1 MRLSRRTILIA
12 SSSIAFILLFALFWR
27 FKAKVGVV
35 LPIDLAPFSVEGYH
49 KVLILA
55 PHCDDES
62 LGAAGII
69 QAARNSGIDVRVVIA
84 TNGDGYLFATLRDFR
99 RFYPRPQDYIK
110 MGILR
115 QQESLRALRVLG
127 LGPKKVIFLSYPD
140 RGTSALWEKNWSAKS
155 PYRSPYSGVIRSPY
169 PITFNPVS
177 VYAGE
182 DLLNDLKSILDAYQP
197 DLIIYPHP
205 DDVHPDHWGLSAFTR
220 LALAIIQREK
230 PDYQP
235 DTYAYL
241 VHRPDFPRPKGL
253 KPAEHLLPP
262 AKLFDLD
269 PNWLRYDLTQS
280 EIDQKE
286 KAVSQY
292 RSQLSLLRT
301 LLESFVRS
309 NELLAQP
316 AAKVLPILS
325 EGEPDNPDSWRD
337 MDGRQVPPIVE
348 DPTKDFIT
356 RELAPAADLVAVY
369 AARDGNDQL
378 FLCAQLDAKPR
389 TNFVYT
395 LRVKAIA
402 TDTVVDAVASN
413 RPLQRDWKIARLIGR
428 YVCNQMSMTDLGE
441 PWLIFVGAS
450 SQGNGVGIL
459 DQVAW
464 QNIEVKPFSTPEPK

>member
-35 LPIDLAPFSVEGYH
+35 LPIDLAPFSIEGYH

-62 LGAAGII
+62 LAAAGII
-69 QAARNSGIDVRVVIA
+69 QSAIKLGLNVRVVIE
-84 TNGDGYLFATLRDFR
+84 TNGDGYLFATMRDFR
-99 RFYPRPQDYIK
+99 RLYPRPQDFIS
-110 MGILR
+110 MGNLR
-115 QQESLRALRVLG
+115 QQESMHAMRVLG
-127 LGPKKVIFLSYPD
+127 LSQKKVIFLSYPD
-140 RGTSALWEKNWSAKS
+140 RGTAALWEKNWSAKS
-155 PYRSPYSGVIRSPY
+155 PYRSPYSGAMRSPY
-169 PITFNPVS
+169 PITYNPNA

-182 DLLNDLKSILDAYQP
+182 DLLNDLESILDAYQP

-220 LALAIIQREK
+220 LALVIIQRNK

-235 DTYAYL
+235 DTYTYL
-241 VHRPDFPRPKGL
+241 VHRPDFPTPKGL
-253 KPAEHLLPP
+253 KPAQHLLPP
-262 AKLFDLD
+262 AKLFDLN

-309 NELLAQP
+309 NELFAQP
-316 AAKVLPILS
+316 TAKVLPFLS

-337 MDGRQVPPIVE
+337 MDGQQVPPIVE
-348 DPTKDFIT
+348 DPIKDFIT

-369 AARDGNDQL
+369 AAQDGNDQL
-378 FLCAQLDAKPR
+378 LLCAQLDAKPQP
-389 TNFVYT
+389 NFVYT
-395 LRVKAIA
+395 LRVKAISA
-402 TDTVVDAVASN
+402 DKVVDAVASN
-413 RPLQRDWKIARLIGR
+413 RPLQKDWKIAQLTDH
-428 YVCNQMSMTDLGE
+428 YVCNQMSIAELGE

-464 QNIEVKPFSTPEPK
+464 QNIEVRPFSTPEPK